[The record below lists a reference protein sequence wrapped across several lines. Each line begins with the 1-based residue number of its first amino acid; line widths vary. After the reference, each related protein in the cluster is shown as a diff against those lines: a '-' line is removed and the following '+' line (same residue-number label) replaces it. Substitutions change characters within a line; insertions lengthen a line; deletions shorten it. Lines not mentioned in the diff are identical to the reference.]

1 MKKYGMRVS
10 TPEGEGKLMADKGR
24 ILQDRTVK
32 GMTYYRTAAK
42 YCEVEQIIEK
52 SRFIGYIR
60 PVENRE
66 EAEAF
71 ISEIRTL
78 HRSATHNVPAYV
90 IGEKSELKWASDD
103 KEPSGTAGAPI
114 LHMLE
119 GENITNVVIVVTR
132 YFGGIKLGTG
142 GLARAYGGTA
152 RMALDAA
159 GIAEVKEM
167 DLLSFSLDYTYYGK
181 LQNSEKDGLFAI
193 IDAVFEEN
201 VKLTL
206 QCDPESS
213 ESVKRMLSEMTGGVC
228 SEDKIS
234 VKKTLKKVEI

>member
-1 MKKYGMRVS
+1 
-10 TPEGEGKLMADKGR
+10 
-24 ILQDRTVK
+24 
-32 GMTYYRTAAK
+32 
-42 YCEVEQIIEK
+42 
-52 SRFIGYIR
+52 
-60 PVENRE
+60 
-66 EAEAF
+66 
-71 ISEIRTL
+71 
-78 HRSATHNVPAYV
+78 
-90 IGEKSELKWASDD
+90 
-103 KEPSGTAGAPI
+103 
-114 LHMLE
+114 
-119 GENITNVVIVVTR
+119 
-132 YFGGIKLGTG
+132 
-142 GLARAYGGTA
+142 
-152 RMALDAA
+152 
-159 GIAEVKEM
+159 M

>member
-1 MKKYGMRVS
+1 MWRITAGWHVILSERRNGGNGRKTEKHRKKEDRR
-10 TPEGEGKLMADKGR
+10 GKGTKRPQAEKQAAAAGIR
-24 ILQDRTVK
+24 RKQNRTVK
-32 GMTYYRTAAK
+32 MTYYRTAAK
-42 YCEVEQIIEK
+42 YSEAEQIIEK

-60 PVENRE
+60 PVESRE

-71 ISEIRTL
+71 ISEIRAL
-78 HRSATHNVPAYV
+78 HRGATHNVPAYV

-119 GENITNVVIVVTR
+119 GEKITNVVIVVTR

-142 GLARAYGGTA
+142 GLARAYSSTA

-167 DLLSFSLDYTYYGK
+167 DLLSFRLDYTYYGK
-181 LQNSEKDGLFAI
+181 LQNA
-193 IDAVFEEN
+193 
-201 VKLTL
+201 
-206 QCDPESS
+206 
-213 ESVKRMLSEMTGGVC
+213 
-228 SEDKIS
+228 
-234 VKKTLKKVEI
+234 